1 METPHCDLCA
11 ADDAEVIYRSV
22 DWQRHA
28 PDGIALVRCRRCCL
42 MYLNPRPSPDEIG
55 AYYLPDYGPFRPA
68 VEDERFGPM
77 RWIRRH
83 KLIRRR
89 KLVERFSGRKSG
101 RILDVGCATGLFL
114 HEMALAGWQVAGVE
128 PTASAADYARTR
140 LGLDVFEGVLE
151 QAPFPPRSFDAVTF
165 WDVLEHTFSPAAT
178 LERAADLLRPAGL
191 VTINIPNWHS
201 LDRRLFGA
209 HWIGLDPPRHLYVF
223 TRATLTALLQKSGFR
238 VLDWICF
245 MPSYYS
251 FIISLDRRL
260 SATSPR
266 WARRA
271 PPPPSARAPG
281 GTRQECPRR
290 PPRRGSRR

>member
-1 METPHCDLCA
+1 
-11 ADDAEVIYRSV
+11 
-22 DWQRHA
+22 
-28 PDGIALVRCRRCCL
+28 
-42 MYLNPRPSPDEIG
+42 
-55 AYYLPDYGPFRPA
+55 
-68 VEDERFGPM
+68 
-77 RWIRRH
+77 
-83 KLIRRR
+83 
-89 KLVERFSGRKSG
+89 
-101 RILDVGCATGLFL
+101 
-114 HEMALAGWQVAGVE
+114 
-128 PTASAADYARTR
+128 
-140 LGLDVFEGVLE
+140 
-151 QAPFPPRSFDAVTF
+151 
-165 WDVLEHTFSPAAT
+165 
-178 LERAADLLRPAGL
+178 LRPAGL

-271 PPPPSARAPG
+271 SRILNFPGVRFIFEPWFTVSNWMKRGGVISVFARKESEE
-281 GTRQECPRR
+281 T
-290 PPRRGSRR
+290 SRE